1 MNKFTIRIMVGAG
14 EGYTKKFWFI
24 STNSSED
31 TEKSLMKL

>member
-31 TEKSLMKL
+31 AEKKV